1 MRLITL
7 LDFGLAQIIP
17 LPDGMTVAAAS
28 FVDTFVLLLG
38 EDGHLSIFR
47 ADDSG
52 DLEDLQIGETLASQE
67 WQSGSLYD
75 DVNDCFGLT
84 NSKGEDE
91 LTSILMFL
99 LTVEGG
105 LQVNI
110 LYESK
115 ADPNACAQ
123 VFCMPNLDSPVYVA
137 PGLKFVPPFLS
148 TDFSVRRSSARTD
161 LVEILVAEIGDKFD
175 RAPFLIVRIQSCL
188 NPGLPQLR

>member
-1 MRLITL
+1 M
-7 LDFGLAQIIP
+7 
-17 LPDGMTVAAAS
+17 
-28 FVDTFVLLLG
+28 LLG
-38 EDGHLSIFR
+38 EDGHLSVFR

-52 DLEDLQIGETLASQE
+52 DLEEVQISETLGSQE

-110 LYESK
+110 LYEFK
-115 ADPNACAQ
+115 TNPNVCA
-123 VFCMPNLDSPVYVA
+123 
-137 PGLKFVPPFLS
+137 
-148 TDFSVRRSSARTD
+148 
-161 LVEILVAEIGDKFD
+161 
-175 RAPFLIVRIQSCL
+175 
-188 NPGLPQLR
+188 